1 MTKDSTM
8 AEDSLKNLD
17 IKMWVEQLFATS
29 ATDEQLK
36 VRLVKN
42 ISAYTTNKIIEE
54 LRLLLSINHE
64 DITGDEIRDRIEV
77 LEKALNHR
85 KEQQDD

>member
-1 MTKDSTM
+1 MSNPM
-8 AEDSLKNLD
+8 AEDELKSLD

-36 VRLVKN
+36 LRLVKN

-54 LRLLLSINHE
+54 LEKLPRKNVGIGKFV
-64 DITGDEIRDRIEV
+64 TPYTVIRDLIAE
-77 LEKALNHR
+77 LR
-85 KEQQDD
+85 KTL